1 MASFSS
7 SDVALL
13 LRNPVSGKRTI
24 LKHVCDN
31 GMLTGPNLRGQ
42 VPGVFVKLLG
52 GAGFELDSLFSGLA
66 GATAED
72 SLEDFLG
79 CVIRERRELAGMQ
92 PRHIWLYYRNGTVP
106 PKQAD
111 ILVTMLRNPHV
122 EQADFPT
129 LRDFL
134 SGQTLRCHYFVA
146 LVPSL
151 SALASLALEPVT
163 GVRDVCVLASLSCHV
178 LQRFAVAYHYH

>member
-1 MASFSS
+1 M
-7 SDVALL
+7 
-13 LRNPVSGKRTI
+13 R
-24 LKHVCDN
+24 
-31 GMLTGPNLRGQ
+31 TGPNLRGQ

-66 GATAED
+66 GASAED

-79 CVIRERRELAGMQ
+79 CVIRERRELSGMQ
-92 PRHIWLYYRNGTVP
+92 PRHVWLYYRNGMVP

-111 ILVTMLRNPHV
+111 ILTTMLCTPHI

-134 SGQTLRCHYFVA
+134 SGQTLRYHYFVA

-151 SALASLALEPVT
+151 SALAPESTTGVHDVCGLAL
-163 GVRDVCVLASLSCHV
+163 LSSHV
-178 LQRFAVAYHYH
+178 LLCLPDSRECLA